1 MLSPEPELPSRSRRK
16 KMATHETIIIKE
28 IDEKIVRKIAE
39 DRQVLDAG
47 NATLEK
53 RAASLGVKIISSPIV
68 RDE

>member
-1 MLSPEPELPSRSRRK
+1 
-16 KMATHETIIIKE
+16 MATHETIIIKE